1 MGFASVLGRSTFQA
15 FSFWDFFTDL
25 PSVVITGGA
34 SVKTVSVGGS
44 MTLECRGTGIPKPK
58 IKWSRVG
65 SSLPEGIVVEGGVLV
80 ITNAQHSHGGAYACN
95 VTNRVGSVQS
105 QVAIFVQGT
114 CLFG

>member
-1 MGFASVLGRSTFQA
+1 MT
-15 FSFWDFFTDL
+15 
-25 PSVVITGGA
+25 ITGGA
-34 SVKTVSVGGS
+34 SVKPVSVGGS
-44 MTLECRGTGIPKPK
+44 LTLECRGTGIPKPK
-58 IKWSRVG
+58 ITWSRVG

>member
-1 MGFASVLGRSTFQA
+1 MT
-15 FSFWDFFTDL
+15 
-25 PSVVITGGA
+25 ITGGA
-34 SVKTVSVGGS
+34 SVKTVSVGRS
-44 MTLECRGTGIPKPK
+44 LTLKCHGTGIPKPQ
-58 IKWSRVG
+58 IKWLRVG

-105 QVAIFVQGT
+105 QVAIFVQGM